1 MALCEENSAAYP
13 QRISDEWLRLAI
25 AAGGIGTWEYDP
37 AAGSTIV
44 SAELRS
50 MFGFDENRL
59 ITPEVI
65 FSMLAEDARGNARQA
80 FRQALDPRGDGHY
93 RANYRI
99 RRADN
104 GEERWI
110 KSIGRAFFCDGELV
124 RVIGTC
130 RDVTNEVSTQRH
142 LAEKTRLA
150 EELATMGA
158 CVEAV
163 PGVIGTMYL
172 SPEGKQRFPYLS
184 GNFNEV
190 YGLDAEEAKVDLAAI
205 VARRHPDDADRY
217 RAAILESAR
226 NGTVLHH
233 EFRWF
238 HPHKGMVWLEVQGAP
253 MAQPD
258 GGCVWHG
265 YVQDITDRKRA
276 EDELRASEARFRAI
290 FEAGL
295 IGVIYCNATT
305 GAVTDA
311 NGRFLEMIGR
321 SREEMESGALNW
333 LELTSL
339 AYRAAV
345 QAAAAEL
352 VRTGQIL
359 QPFESEG
366 LRKDGSKIPV
376 LVSCAL
382 LDKSSCEAVAF
393 VLDISE
399 QKLNEQRERKR
410 HADRLATMRSLA
422 AGIAHEINQ
431 PLAALGTYLKAMRRL
446 LQMPQESRPRSVL
459 ETLDNASAQVARAGA
474 IVSKMRSFIAH
485 DEPDQFRLNAHGL
498 IHEALNTTAAN
509 LDAAGVRTS
518 LRLDAAQD
526 EVLADRTQ
534 MVLVLV
540 NLISNAIE
548 AMRPA
553 SQRQLVI
560 SSRSDEKEI
569 RVDIADS
576 GPGLPEKIKPHL
588 FEPFATTRPSG
599 MGVGL
604 SISRAIINAHHGRIW
619 AESPPEGGAVFSFAI
634 PLANYRGEAEEPG
647 EPPVEGRAAGAPES
661 GADNAPHDAR
671 PTLS

>member
-1 MALCEENSAAYP
+1 MALCEENGAACP
-13 QRISDEWLRLAI
+13 QQISDEWLRLAI
-25 AAGGIGTWEYDP
+25 AAGGIGTWDYDP
-37 AAGSTIV
+37 ATGSTIV
-44 SAELRS
+44 SAEVRS
-50 MFGFDENRL
+50 MFGLGESRL
-59 ITPEVI
+59 VTPEAI
-65 FSMLAEDARGNARQA
+65 FSMLAEEARGNARQA
-80 FRQALDPRGDGHY
+80 FRRALDPRGDGHY
-93 RANYRI
+93 RAEYRI

-110 KSIGRAFFCDGELV
+110 KSIGRAFFSDGRLV

-130 RDVTNEVSTQRH
+130 RDVTDEVSTQRH

-158 CVEAV
+158 CVASV
-163 PGVIGTMYL
+163 PGVVGTMYR
-172 SPEGKQRFPYLS
+172 SPEGKECFPYLS
-184 GNFNEV
+184 AKFNEV
-190 YGLDAEEAKVDLAAI
+190 YGLDPEEAKIDLAAI
-205 VARRHPDDADRY
+205 VARRHPDDAERY

-233 EFRWF
+233 QFRWF

-253 MAQPD
+253 MAQSD

-265 YVQDITDRKRA
+265 YVQDITARKRA

-295 IGVIYCNATT
+295 IGVFYCNAAT

-311 NGRFLEMIGR
+311 NDRFLEMVGR
-321 SREEMESGALNW
+321 SREDLEAGAMNW
-333 LELTSL
+333 RELTSP
-339 AYRAAV
+339 ANR
-345 QAAAAEL
+345 AAAEAASAEL
-352 VRTGQIL
+352 MRTGKIL
-359 QPFESEG
+359 HLESEG
-366 LRKDGSKIPV
+366 LRTDGSRIPV
-376 LVSCAL
+376 LVACAL

-399 QKLNEQRERKR
+399 QKLNEQRERRR
-410 HADRLATMRSLA
+410 HADRLATMRNLA

-446 LQMPQESRPRSVL
+446 LQMPQDKRPRSVL

-485 DEPDQFRLNAHGL
+485 GEPDQFRLNAHGL
-498 IHEALNTTAAN
+498 IHEALHTTAAN
-509 LDAAGVRTS
+509 IDAAGVKTS
-518 LRLDAAQD
+518 LLLDATQD

-553 SQRQLVI
+553 SRRELVI
-560 SSRSDEKEI
+560 SSASDEKEI
-569 RVDIADS
+569 RVDVADT
-576 GPGLPEKIKPHL
+576 GPGLSEKIKPHL
-588 FEPFATTRPSG
+588 FEPFAATRPSG

-604 SISRAIINAHHGRIW
+604 SISHAIINAHHGRIW

-634 PLANYRGEAEEPG
+634 PLANYRGEAEEAG
-647 EPPVEGRAAGAPES
+647 ETPVEGRAADALEGE
-661 GADNAPHDAR
+661 ADNVPRNAQGP
-671 PTLS
+671 